1 MAKKLVHL
9 YIDEDYLETSDTL
22 RRNTIKSD
30 EMTFFKLSTQSK
42 NAWNCFVF
50 QMGLIAVRKKLE
62 KLGDEMGEDD

>member
-1 MAKKLVHL
+1 MVKKLVHL
-9 YIDEDYLETSDTL
+9 YIDEEYLKTSETL
-22 RRNTIKSD
+22 RRNTIKAD

-62 KLGDEMGEDD
+62 TLGDEMAE